1 MSDRTPQLGTLGLN
15 LLITTRIFVDRIN
28 DLNTPFEGGS
38 DEDFQV
44 RMFVCMHIFAAV
56 CVTALVCVRLPHCM
70 FSRCYIHPSCLSV
83 GCLYR
88 FG

>member
-15 LLITTRIFVDRIN
+15 PLITAKIFVDRIN

-44 RMFVCMHIFAAV
+44 RMFVCMYIFAAV
-56 CVTALVCVRLPHCM
+56 CVTALVCVCLTVCSPDVI
-70 FSRCYIHPSCLSV
+70 FIHLVCP
-83 GCLYR
+83 
-88 FG
+88 